1 MNILKS
7 IPITVTVGNNVF
19 FFLKNNIYIYGD
31 GVRER
36 ESIWR
41 WSEREREYMAME
53 WERERYRYILRGLAH
68 PLCYSHRLSPL
79 SRPRIGDL
87 GWLQPDE
94 LKSRFGPAFSEAAF
108 FWWALGN
115 HKFHRRCWMLFLM
128 MMMIVIL
135 VGSKRSQFIPPLL
148 ILVGLWWCNVM

>member
-7 IPITVTVGNNVF
+7 IPITVTVGNNVV
-19 FFLKNNIYIYGD
+19 FFLKKHIYIYGD

-36 ESIWR
+36 YI
-41 WSEREREYMAME
+41 YN
-53 WERERYRYILRGLAH
+53 ILRGLAH

-108 FWWALGN
+108 S
-115 HKFHRRCWMLFLM
+115 
-128 MMMIVIL
+128 
-135 VGSKRSQFIPPLL
+135 VGVGESQIPPQMLDVVL
-148 ILVGLWWCNVM
+148 DDDDDDDCHSCWQ